1 MFNLNDSFKRLN
13 LYYRVAIALGLFA
26 FALLCRFTLMPQ
38 SSGGPYV
45 TFYPVI
51 IISFYYCGALS
62 GTLVALLSGLSG
74 VYFFI
79 PPYYQFHFDAQIASS
94 LVFFAITSALIGF
107 FTTLLLRHIEELKI
121 VLDNELIGSMMLRN
135 RKIIWCNRGMSKIL
149 GYTQAE
155 LIGASTKML
164 FAHASKYE
172 EIGRVAYPIEHGKPY
187 RTQFE
192 MRKSN
197 GQKVW
202 VDISG
207 AAVAYDASLTLWL
220 LSDIS
225 TLKSLE
231 EELSHQVNHDFLTG
245 LSSRSWFMRQAEIEV
260 HRALRYNNPL
270 SIIMMDIDFFK
281 RINDTH
287 GHQAGDMV
295 LKNVAELCRH
305 MLRDSD
311 VCGRLGGE
319 EFALLLPETDKHQAL
334 EVAERLRVGL
344 EKAKITLPADETT
357 LQLTVS
363 IGVSSVTNGMD
374 TVDAM
379 IARADKALYDAKNA
393 GRNRVYAA

>member
-1 MFNLNDSFKRLN
+1 MFNLNDSINKLN
-13 LYYRVAIALGLFA
+13 LYYRIAIALCLFA
-26 FALLCRFTLMPQ
+26 FALFCRFTLMPQ
-38 SSGGPYV
+38 SAGGPYV
-45 TFYPVI
+45 TFYPAI
-51 IISFYYCGALS
+51 IISFYFCGALS
-62 GTLVALLSGLSG
+62 GTLVAVLSCLAGIY
-74 VYFFI
+74 YFV
-79 PPYYQFHFDAQIASS
+79 PPYHQFYFDIKLVPSV
-94 LVFFAITSALIGF
+94 VFFTITSALIGV
-107 FTTLLLRHIEELKI
+107 FTSLLLRHIEELKI
-121 VLDNELIGSMMLRN
+121 VLDNELIGSMMLKN

-155 LIGASTKML
+155 LVGASTKML
-164 FAHASKYE
+164 YANTSKYD
-172 EIGRVAYPIEHGKPY
+172 EIGQEAYPVEHGKPY

-197 GQKVW
+197 SQKVW

-207 AAVAYDASLTLWL
+207 AAIAYDPTLTLWL
-220 LSDIS
+220 VSDIS
-225 TLKSLE
+225 KLKSLE

-245 LSSRSWFMRQAEIEV
+245 LSSRSWFMRQAEIEL

-319 EFALLLPETDKHQAL
+319 EFALLLPETDKHQVL
-334 EVAERLRVGL
+334 EVAERLRVGI
-344 EKAKITLPADETT
+344 EKAKITLPMDEIT
-357 LQLTVS
+357 LQITVS
-363 IGVSSVTNGMD
+363 LGVSSITNGAD

>member
-1 MFNLNDSFKRLN
+1 LAF
-13 LYYRVAIALGLFA
+13 
-26 FALLCRFTLMPQ
+26 FALAAIFRFTLIPQ
-38 SSGGPYV
+38 TNGGPFV
-45 TFYPVI
+45 TFYPAI
-51 IISFYYCGALS
+51 ILSFYFCGALP
-62 GTLVALLSGLSG
+62 GAVVAIISGLVG
-74 VYFFI
+74 TFYFI
-79 PPYYQFHFDAQIASS
+79 PPYGQFSIGAQFSS
-94 LVFFAITSALIGF
+94 SVIFFAMTASLIGL
-107 FTTLLLRHIEELKI
+107 FTTLLLRHIEQLNV

-149 GYTQAE
+149 GYSQAE

-172 EIGRVAYPIEHGKPY
+172 EIGREAYPIQHGKPY

-192 MRKSN
+192 MRKSD

-202 VDISG
+202 IDISG
-207 AAVAYDASLTLWL
+207 ASISYDPTLTLWL
-220 LSDIS
+220 VNDIS
-225 TLKSLE
+225 KLKSLE

-245 LSSRSWFMRQAEIEV
+245 LSSRSWFMRQAEIEL
-260 HRALRYNNPL
+260 HRAQRYSNPL

-287 GHQAGDMV
+287 GHQAGDVV
-295 LKNVAELCRH
+295 LKHVAELCRH

-334 EVAERLRVGL
+334 EVAERLRLGL
-344 EKAKITLPADETT
+344 EKAKINLPTEGTT

-363 IGVSSVTNGMD
+363 IGVTAITDIND

-393 GRNRVYAA
+393 GRNRVYEN